1 MMNDETTVASCVKN
15 VCENQGTCLQMK
27 NSFKCLCKYGFFGG
41 TCQLGKFQRIV

>member
-27 NSFKCLCKYGFFGG
+27 KQFSNVCVNMDSLVVPASWVSFNA
-41 TCQLGKFQRIV
+41 